1 MKTSTDN
8 SRFLKLFSIAFL
20 LIILNS
26 NVAGRTGRPAKS
38 EVRDSSKIAL
48 SDILGDWYP
57 IDSSAAPQITFRQI
71 GVSLVEIDGIKHGV
85 GNYTFRMDKDSISVN
100 GIAMNWPPYDCTL
113 RLLNRN
119 LLEIEF
125 YQFFYTTSSKIIYK
139 R

>member
-8 SRFLKLFSIAFL
+8 RRFLKFLSIAFL

-26 NVAGRTGRPAKS
+26 NVAGRTGGPDRS

-71 GVSLVEIDGIKHGV
+71 EISLVEIDGIKHGV
-85 GNYTFRMDKDSISVN
+85 GNYSFWTEKDSISIN

-113 RLLNRN
+113 RLLNKN